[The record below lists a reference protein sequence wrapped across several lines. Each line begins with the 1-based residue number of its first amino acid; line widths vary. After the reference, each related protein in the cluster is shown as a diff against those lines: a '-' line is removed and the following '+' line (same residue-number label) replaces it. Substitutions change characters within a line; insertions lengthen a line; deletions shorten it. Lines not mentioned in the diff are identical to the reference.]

1 MSNPVLL
8 YSANTWLAYTIS
20 QDYYNGKHY
29 VWCNRY
35 PNSRWLPSGID
46 PLPPSSS
53 PGDIY
58 LALREDVR
66 ARDRHSA
73 KIEQNKTGI
82 RAGANAKFA
91 QGLITTEQVAE
102 INRMVGLADLR
113 DFRPLL
119 YIIPFESVAL
129 RVEVVEIDR
138 RANLYHPEYLITD
151 LARAEF
157 EVIELLVFRHDRIC
171 RNHLACYAAYLCLK
185 RSEIKLYVLP

>member
-20 QDYYNGKHY
+20 QDYYNEKHY

-35 PNSRWLPSGID
+35 PNSRWLPFGID

-58 LALREDVR
+58 LAIREDVR
-66 ARDRHSA
+66 ARDKHSA

-82 RAGANAKFA
+82 RAGAEAKFA
-91 QGLITTEQVAE
+91 QGIITKEQVAE
-102 INRMVGLADLR
+102 INKLVGTADFR

-119 YIIPFESVAL
+119 YIIPYELVAS
-129 RVEVVEIDR
+129 RIEVVDIDR
-138 RANLYHPEYLITD
+138 RASLYHPEYLITD
-151 LARAEF
+151 LPRAEF
-157 EVIELLVFRHDRIC
+157 EVIELL
-171 RNHLACYAAYLCLK
+171 
-185 RSEIKLYVLP
+185 ET